1 MTPQAPLRRTTKKRP
16 KFLRYLLIIIGIGL
30 FILIFFGGSAG
41 LFRIISL
48 ERKKKVL
55 TEEIADLKAKME
67 ILNLKK
73 ARLEKDLRY
82 IEKIARERFGMISN
96 DTTKN
101 R

>member
-1 MTPQAPLRRTTKKRP
+1 MPQTAKKRP

-48 ERKKKVL
+48 ERKKKAL
-55 TEEIADLKAKME
+55 TAEIADLKAKME

-82 IEKIARERFGMISN
+82 IEKIARERFGMIPT
-96 DTTKN
+96 DTTKS